1 MSNSYFVLLMQ
12 HVDLFDRKALTYS
25 HILKSDRGSPIYES
39 EENCSCI
46 PLQSQMAYNLEIT
59 IDYINN
65 AKSIIKKCK
74 QDRVTESKFHF
85 PLLHLRWDGGISV
98 RNIPAFCLH
107 HFRGMTPL
115 VFPLD
120 RPYATAAPQDA
131 LLTFVISTPK

>member
-1 MSNSYFVLLMQ
+1 MEKQVARSSWRQQQDEQSLSNSYFVLLMQ
-12 HVDLFDRKALTYS
+12 HIDLFDRKALTYS

-74 QDRVTESKFHF
+74 QDRATESKFHF
-85 PLLHLRWDGGISV
+85 PLLHLR
-98 RNIPAFCLH
+98 
-107 HFRGMTPL
+107 
-115 VFPLD
+115 
-120 RPYATAAPQDA
+120 
-131 LLTFVISTPK
+131 